1 MSSQIGNTLAKR
13 RTQKL
18 ENLHYYVLGTLFPLP
33 VHLDDQRGEFLES
46 WMAYQEFDEFPDLIE
61 YYTTIGNGT
70 LLKEEYT
77 TIKDSTLLKDIEH
90 FLYLTQSYFSD
101 DTPNQILHLMS
112 TLIVWSKTF
121 YTTTGQY
128 PTLYDYLA
136 IMREDLIRWEYH
148 LDNPNISVRPNIFR
162 FTLIPPLVYCGE
174 VSHHMRDSIETY
186 ESSVGHTT
194 NMTCPSVCQSHQLS
208 ICHTTNMTRPYVCQS
223 RQLSDHRTVDTT
235 GPSVCQP
242 HESPVRHTTTAT
254 CQSVCQAYPS
264 PVHHTIMMTSPSV
277 RQSYSTSDHHTNT
290 TTSPS
295 VCQSRQSS
303 VRRTVEPTSLSVC
316 QPHITSVR
324 HAMDSNSPSVCQP
337 HDTSIRHTN
346 ITRSPSVCPSKQSS
360 DHHTTSKTSPSIC
373 QSRIPSV
380 CHNVI
385 PTSSSVCQSRDSSV
399 CYPPRDT
406 RHAVCS
412 SSVTSV
418 LPSANPTVKIP
429 AYRNPFPYY
438 HGTGKVPFVHT
449 STESS
454 VNHSD
459 SPSVNSSPFAAIP
472 SKLPGNYGENS
483 TVNYLHETPV
493 KSPTVSTSYNTSVV
507 APVRATYVPFVCAS
521 SVQPVRTSCV
531 TSVIAPVCASSVP
544 SVLPYGNERQ
554 EFPAG
559 YPGTNY
565 GEKNPSEITAKIPYD
580 VTLTLQQ
587 AKFPEKTPDTT
598 NRVKYPGNFLLTLI
612 RVKFTVIN
620 LRNYVLGGFHVAS
633 RTMRCAHGSI
643 IKILMEWDPGPTYD
657 VQRLWDPGG
666 PTYSS
671 ISSVPTNLDKL
682 GKPKSYLD
690 YIHLPGLSPLT
701 FLVAIKPILASSTN
715 LKKARPYGELQ
726 VPT

>member
-1 MSSQIGNTLAKR
+1 MVLSLAIFNNLVLTMSNQIGNTLAKR

-46 WMAYQEFDEFPDLIE
+46 WMAYQGFDEFPDLIE
-61 YYTTIGNGT
+61 WYTTIGNGT
-70 LLKEEYT
+70 LRLLKEEYT
-77 TIKDSTLLKDIEH
+77 TIKERTLLKHIEH

-112 TLIVWSKTF
+112 TLMLWSKIF
-121 YTTTGQY
+121 YTNIGQY
-128 PTLYDYLA
+128 PTLYDFLD
-136 IMREDLIRWEYH
+136 IKREELLLLRLEHLQPPNTSVLLQLIFYRY
-148 LDNPNISVRPNIFR
+148 
-162 FTLIPPLVYCGE
+162 TLKLPPVYCGE
-174 VSHHMRDSIETY
+174 VSHHMRDSIETC
-186 ESSVGHTT
+186 ESSVCHTT
-194 NMTCPSVCQSHQLS
+194 NMTCPSVCQSNPQS
-208 ICHTTNMTRPYVCQS
+208 GCHTTNMTRPCVCQS
-223 RQLSDHRTVDTT
+223 RHPSDHRTVHAID
-235 GPSVCQP
+235 PSICQP
-242 HESPVRHTTTAT
+242 HESPVRHTTTTT
-254 CQSVCQAYPS
+254 CPSVCQAYTT
-264 PVHHTIMMTSPSV
+264 PVRHTVMMTSPSV
-277 RQSYSTSDHHTNT
+277 RQTSSTSDHHTDL

-295 VCQSRQSS
+295 VCQS
-303 VRRTVEPTSLSVC
+303 
-316 QPHITSVR
+316 
-324 HAMDSNSPSVCQP
+324 
-337 HDTSIRHTN
+337 HDTSVHHAM
-346 ITRSPSVCPSKQSS
+346 ITTSPSVCPSAESS
-360 DHHTTSKTSPSIC
+360 DRHTTSKTSPSLC
-373 QSRIPSV
+373 QSRTLSV

-399 CYPPRDT
+399 CYPTRDA

-412 SSVTSV
+412 SSVMSV

-438 HGTGKVPFVHT
+438 HGTGKVPFVRT

-454 VNHSD
+454 VHHSD

-472 SKLPGNYGENS
+472 SKLPVNYGENY

-493 KSPTVSTSYNTSVV
+493 KSPTVSTSYDTSVV
-507 APVRATYVPFVCAS
+507 APVRATYVPFVCALY
-521 SVQPVRTSCV
+521 VRPVRTSCV
-531 TSVIAPVCASSVP
+531 TSDVAPVRASSAP

-559 YPGTNY
+559 SPGTNY
-565 GEKNPSEITAKIPYD
+565 GEKNPSEIAAKIPYV

-612 RVKFTVIN
+612 RVKFMVIN

-715 LKKARPYGELQ
+715 LEKLDRMGSFRYLPRLDQQA
-726 VPT
+726 

>member
-1 MSSQIGNTLAKR
+1 
-13 RTQKL
+13 
-18 ENLHYYVLGTLFPLP
+18 
-33 VHLDDQRGEFLES
+33 
-46 WMAYQEFDEFPDLIE
+46 
-61 YYTTIGNGT
+61 
-70 LLKEEYT
+70 
-77 TIKDSTLLKDIEH
+77 
-90 FLYLTQSYFSD
+90 
-101 DTPNQILHLMS
+101 MS
-112 TLIVWSKTF
+112 TLILWSKTF

-136 IMREDLIRWEYH
+136 ITREDLIRWEYH

-162 FTLIPPLVYCGE
+162 STLIPPLVYCGE
-174 VSHHMRDSIETY
+174 VSHHMRDTIETY
-186 ESSVGHTT
+186 ESSICHTT
-194 NMTCPSVCQSHQLS
+194 NMTCPYVCQSHQLS
-208 ICHTTNMTRPYVCQS
+208 VCHTTNITRPYVCQS
-223 RQLSDHRTVDTT
+223 RQPSDHRTFDTT

-264 PVHHTIMMTSPSV
+264 PVRHTIMMTSPSV

-290 TTSPS
+290 TTSLS

-303 VRRTVEPTSLSVC
+303 VRRTVEPTSPSVC

-324 HAMDSNSPSVCQP
+324 HAMDSISPSVCQP
-337 HDTSIRHTN
+337 HDTSVRHTN
-346 ITRSPSVCPSKQSS
+346 ITRSPSVCPSKKSS
-360 DHHTTSKTSPSIC
+360 DRHTTSKTSPSIC

-429 AYRNPFPYY
+429 AYRNPFPYN
-438 HGTGKVPFVHT
+438 HEAGNFPFVRT

-454 VNHSD
+454 VHHSGC
-459 SPSVNSSPFAAIP
+459 PSVKPSPFAANP
-472 SKLPGNYGENS
+472 SKLPGNNWENF
-483 TVNYLHETPV
+483 TVNYLHEIPV
-493 KSPTVSTSYNTSVV
+493 KSPTVSTSYDTSVV
-507 APVRATYVPFVCAS
+507 APVRATYVPFVCALYVRPIRTSCVTSDVAPVRAS
-521 SVQPVRTSCV
+521 SVQPVHTSCV

-554 EFPAG
+554 EFPAE

-565 GEKNPSEITAKIPYD
+565 GEKNPSEITAKIPYN

-587 AKFPEKTPDTT
+587 AKFLEKTPDTT
-598 NRVKYPGNFLLTLI
+598 NRVNYLGNFLLTLI
-612 RVKFTVIN
+612 WVKFTVIN

-643 IKILMEWDPGPTYD
+643 NKILMEWDPGPTYD

-666 PTYSS
+666 PT
-671 ISSVPTNLDKL
+671 
-682 GKPKSYLD
+682 
-690 YIHLPGLSPLT
+690 
-701 FLVAIKPILASSTN
+701 
-715 LKKARPYGELQ
+715 
-726 VPT
+726 

>member
-18 ENLHYYVLGTLFPLP
+18 ENLHYYVLGTLFPIP

-77 TIKDSTLLKDIEH
+77 TIKECTLLKDIEH

-112 TLIVWSKTF
+112 TLILWSKTF

-136 IMREDLIRWEYH
+136 ITREDLIRWEYH

-162 FTLIPPLVYCGE
+162 STLIPPLVYCGE

-186 ESSVGHTT
+186 E
-194 NMTCPSVCQSHQLS
+194 PSV
-208 ICHTTNMTRPYVCQS
+208 CHTTNMT
-223 RQLSDHRTVDTT
+223 
-235 GPSVCQP
+235 GPSVCRP

-254 CQSVCQAYPS
+254 CQSVCQAYPT
-264 PVHHTIMMTSPSV
+264 PVRHTVMMTSPSV
-277 RQSYSTSDHHTNT
+277 RQSSSTSDHHTDL

-295 VCQSRQSS
+295 VCQS
-303 VRRTVEPTSLSVC
+303 
-316 QPHITSVR
+316 HDTSVR
-324 HAMDSNSPSVCQP
+324 HAMIM
-337 HDTSIRHTN
+337 T
-346 ITRSPSVCPSKQSS
+346 SPSVCPSAESS
-360 DHHTTSKTSPSIC
+360 DRHTTSKTSPSLC
-373 QSRIPSV
+373 QSRTPSV

-399 CYPPRDT
+399 CYPTRDA

-418 LPSANPTVKIP
+418 LPSASPTVKIP
-429 AYRNPFPYY
+429 TSIPVRNPFPYN
-438 HGTGKVPFVHT
+438 HFPGKFPFART
-449 STESS
+449 SS
-454 VNHSD
+454 VHHSG
-459 SPSVNSSPFAAIP
+459 SPSVNSSPFAANP

-493 KSPTVSTSYNTSVV
+493 KSPAVSTSYDTSVV
-507 APVRATYVPFVCAS
+507 APVRATYVPFICALY
-521 SVQPVRTSCV
+521 VRPVRTSCV
-531 TSVIAPVCASSVP
+531 TSDVAPVRASSARPVRASCVTSEVAPVRASSARPVRASSVP
-544 SVLPYGNERQ
+544 SVHPYHDERQ
-554 EFPAG
+554 EFPDG
-559 YPGTNY
+559 FPGTNY
-565 GEKNPSEITAKIPYD
+565 GEKNLSEITAKIPHD

-598 NRVKYPGNFLLTLI
+598 IRVKYPGNFLLTPI

-657 VQRLWDPGG
+657 VQRPWDPGG

-690 YIHLPGLSPLT
+690 YIHLPGLSPLPI
-701 FLVAIKPILASSTN
+701 LVTVRSNLASSN
-715 LKKARPYGELQ
+715 RLEKLDRMGSFRYLPRLDQQA
-726 VPT
+726 